1 MSQQFVLGFDTST
14 TLYNGQR
21 VHLSSTV
28 SLGLTTSIFYAYLIN
43 STSIGLYYDLELR
56 RPVPASEIRTNV
68 YVTAFEVS
76 SISIQIV
83 SNIGVSYGITWINN
97 TSILTNWNTS
107 SNLVTWLNAVSS
119 TSTWINN
126 I

>member
-1 MSQQFVLGFDTST
+1 MSQQFVLGFTSTT
-14 TLYNGQR
+14 TLYNRQR

-28 SLGLTTSIFYAYLIN
+28 SLGLTTSIFYCYLIN
-43 STSIGLYYDLELR
+43 NTSIGLYYDLELR
-56 RPVPASEIRTNV
+56 HPVPASEIRTSV

-76 SISIQIV
+76 SV
-83 SNIGVSYGITWINN
+83 TVEVVDTIGVTYGITWINN

-107 SNLVTWLNAVSS
+107 SNLVSWLNAVSS